1 MFERRRLKKELK
13 ALCNFIYHNGHDA
26 IYQTEI
32 VKCVIMPSRAL
43 YVRVADGRFIG
54 IGSDSP
60 ENFHLID

>member
-1 MFERRRLKKELK
+1 MFERRKLKKQLK
-13 ALCNFIYHNGHDA
+13 MLCNAIYQNGHDA

-32 VKCVIMPSRAL
+32 VRCVITPSRAL
-43 YVRVADGRFIG
+43 YVEVADGRFIG